1 MQTTPQQIPIT
12 VVPAEHAR
20 FKVALCKQ
28 QDGDLTRLLAG
39 LLQLPPLPGRNY
51 MLTPNWVDE
60 LSAGKVVP
68 KGETPGVVEHDG
80 AYMVH

>member
-1 MQTTPQQIPIT
+1 MSP
-12 VVPAEHAR
+12 
-20 FKVALCKQ
+20 
-28 QDGDLTRLLAG
+28 AG

-68 KGETPGVVEHDG
+68 KGEAMEHWDAG
-80 AYMVH
+80 